1 MKANSQLQRWF
12 EDDDAMERALNAE
25 YDVPFRKSCF
35 NPFHVILTNS
45 LKVRWL

>member
-25 YDVPFRKSCF
+25 YDVPFANLVS
-35 NPFHVILTNS
+35 ILFMS
-45 LKVRWL
+45 F